1 MNKKMQTDEEISFL
15 ISKKTATGM
24 RIVGYNHNK
33 TREKDDFYATP
44 EKTTQSL
51 LDVEVFS
58 NNVWECCCGQGHI
71 SKVLKANG
79 HTVTSTDLVDRGY
92 GTSRVD
98 FLMETQRHDNI
109 ITNPPYKNALAFAT
123 KAVDLAHKKVAL
135 LLKLNFLEGIERKT
149 FFKKHPP
156 TVVHVFSQR
165 QSLMKNGEPY
175 VGGMMALAWFVW
187 DLQSST
193 TDTKV
198 NWL

>member
-1 MNKKMQTDEEISFL
+1 MR
-15 ISKKTATGM
+15 KKTETGM
-24 RIVGYNHNK
+24 RIVGYNHKN

-51 LDVEVFS
+51 LYVEP
-58 NNVWECCCGQGHI
+58 CCGQGHI

-92 GTSRVD
+92 GIGRVD
-98 FLMETQRHDNI
+98 FLMETQRSDNI
-109 ITNPPYKNALAFAT
+109 ITNPPYKNALAFAEH
-123 KAVDLAHKKVAL
+123 AVDLAYEKVAL
-135 LLKLNFLEGIERKT
+135 LLKLSFLEGVQRKA
-149 FFKKHPP
+149 FFEKHPP
-156 TVVHVFSQR
+156 TTVHVFSQR

-187 DLQSST
+187 DLQSLT
-193 TDTKV
+193 TETKV